1 MDDIEKRVIDLKL
14 RIAEMKMKLFPPQ
27 SKDTTSIDLR
37 AKLKGTKK

>member
-27 SKDTTSIDLR
+27 KEENKFDSLK
-37 AKLKGTKK
+37 AKLIGKKK